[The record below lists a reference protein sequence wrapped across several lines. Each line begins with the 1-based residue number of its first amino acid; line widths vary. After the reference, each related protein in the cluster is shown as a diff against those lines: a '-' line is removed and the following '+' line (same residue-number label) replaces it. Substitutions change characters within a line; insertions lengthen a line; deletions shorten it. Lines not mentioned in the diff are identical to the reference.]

1 MGLFTRTQKDE
12 NGKVEQRLWSDR
24 LEKKVTSTVRDI
36 LERALSDTETV
47 LARLKESFNLEGRIV
62 EMREQIE
69 TLRIEKGRKD
79 EEFARK
85 EREIEHKVGLVK
97 QRQKVE
103 LEQAKRE
110 ATLSVREE
118 NLKASEDRFAKQM
131 EFQQKRFEEEVGY
144 LKDLMKDVMKRLPSA
159 EIIANLGGKE

>member
-1 MGLFTRTQKDE
+1 MGIERLFGWGKRDDE
-12 NGKVEQRLWSDR
+12 VAWGDR
-24 LEKKVTSTVRDI
+24 LEKKVTATVRSI

-62 EMREQIE
+62 EMREEIE

-79 EEFARK
+79 EEFSRR
-85 EREIEHKVGLVK
+85 EREIEHKVGLTK
-97 QRQKVE
+97 KRQTVE
-103 LEQAKRE
+103 LEQAKRD

-118 NLKASEDRFAKQM
+118 NLEHAKDTFAKQM

-144 LKDLMKDVMKRLPSA
+144 LKGLMKDLMKRLPSA
-159 EIIANLGGKE
+159 EIIANLGSFKE